1 MKKPSNP
8 ETKIGKKMNPKMIR
22 KELRSANFFMQQS
35 SEIKI
40 TVNSIGKIELTINN

>member
-1 MKKPSNP
+1 
-8 ETKIGKKMNPKMIR
+8 MNPKMIR